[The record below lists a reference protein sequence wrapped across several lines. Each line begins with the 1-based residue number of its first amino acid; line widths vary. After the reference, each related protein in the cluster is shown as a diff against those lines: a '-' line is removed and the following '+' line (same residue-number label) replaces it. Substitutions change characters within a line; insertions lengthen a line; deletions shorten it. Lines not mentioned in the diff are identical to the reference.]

1 MTALLAE
8 RLGRALAE
16 TADDVFPGPHGDDAP
31 SPVRAQDAV
40 PAAVLIAITDRPRP
54 GVILTQRT
62 STLSRHAGQVAFPGG
77 RIDPDDRDAAA
88 AALRE
93 AQEEIAL
100 PPSQVQLV
108 GELSPYRTVTGYAVS
123 PIIGV
128 TPPDLSLIPAEA
140 EVSDWFEV
148 PLDIAIDP
156 ARHRRASRM
165 WQGIERHYVEID
177 WPDRYIWG
185 ATAAMLV
192 ALSHRLRTFRLP

>member
-1 MTALLAE
+1 MTAILAE
-8 RLGRALAE
+8 RLAQALAD
-16 TADDVFPGPHGDDAP
+16 TAGDPLPGPHADDAAP
-31 SPVRAQDAV
+31 MLSPQGIV

-62 STLSRHAGQVAFPGG
+62 TTLSRHAGQVAFPGG
-77 RIDPDDRDAAA
+77 RIDADDPDAAA

-100 PPSQVQLV
+100 PPSEVTLV

-123 PIIGV
+123 PVIGV
-128 TPPDLSLIPAEA
+128 TAPDLPLVPAEA

-148 PLDIAIDP
+148 PLDILIDP

-165 WQGIERHYVEID
+165 WQGVERHYIEID

-185 ATAAMLV
+185 ATAAMIV
-192 ALSHRLRTFRLP
+192 SLSHRLRTFRP